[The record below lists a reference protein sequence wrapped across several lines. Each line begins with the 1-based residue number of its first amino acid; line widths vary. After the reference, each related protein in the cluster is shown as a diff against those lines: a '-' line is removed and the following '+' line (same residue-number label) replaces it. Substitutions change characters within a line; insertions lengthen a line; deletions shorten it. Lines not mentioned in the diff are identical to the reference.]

1 MTTQTATTSALS
13 TPVSLTGDYDLDPHH
28 SRLGFAA
35 KHAMVTTVRGQFHT
49 FTADVH
55 LDAENVA
62 NTTARIE
69 IDAAS
74 IDTGNADRDAHVRN
88 SDFLEVETYPTL
100 TFLST
105 GAEQKGDDDFVL
117 HGDLTVKGITKPV
130 SIEFEKTGEA
140 HDPWGNFRVGFEG
153 KAKINRKDWGV
164 NFNAV
169 LEAGGLL
176 VSEKVTLEFDISAV
190 RRTA

>member
-1 MTTQTATTSALS
+1 MSTETIS
-13 TPVSLTGDYDLDPHH
+13 TPTTLTGDYDIDPSH

-35 KHAMVTTVRGQFHT
+35 KHAMVTTVRGQFKT

-55 LDAENVA
+55 LDAETVA
-62 NTTARIE
+62 NSSARIE

-88 SDFLEVETYPTL
+88 SDFLDVETYPTI

-105 GAEQKGDDDFVL
+105 SAEQKDDDDFVL

-140 HDPWGNFRVGFEG
+140 QDPWGNFRVGFEG

-176 VSEKVTLEFDISAV
+176 VSEKITLELDISAV
-190 RRTA
+190 RRAA

>member
-1 MTTQTATTSALS
+1 MSTETISTATT
-13 TPVSLTGDYDLDPHH
+13 LTGDYDIDPSH

-35 KHAMVTTVRGQFHT
+35 KHAMVTTVRGQFHA

-55 LDAENVA
+55 LDADDV
-62 NTTARIE
+62 TKSTVRVE
-69 IDAAS
+69 IDATS

-88 SDFLEVETYPTL
+88 SDFLEVEAHPTI
-100 TFLST
+100 TFVST
-105 GAEQKGDDDFVL
+105 SAEQKNDDDFVL
-117 HGDLTVKGITKPV
+117 HGDLTVKGVTKPV
-130 SIEFEKTGEA
+130 SVEFEKTGEA
-140 HDPWGNFRVGFEG
+140 QDPWGNYRVGFEG
-153 KAKINRKDWGV
+153 KAKINRKDFGV

-190 RRTA
+190 RRAS

>member
-1 MTTQTATTSALS
+1 MTTTTLQT
-13 TPVSLTGDYDLDPHH
+13 LTGDYDLDASH

-35 KHAMVTTVRGQFHT
+35 KHAMVTTVRGQFGS
-49 FTADVH
+49 FTADIH

-62 NTTARIE
+62 NTTARLE
-69 IDAAS
+69 INAAS
-74 IDTGNADRDAHVRN
+74 IDTGNPDRDAHVRN
-88 SDFLEVETYPTL
+88 SDFLEVETYPTIS
-100 TFLST
+100 FIST
-105 GAEQKGDDDFVL
+105 GAEQNSDDDFVL
-117 HGDLTVKGITKPV
+117 HGDLTIKDVTKPV

-140 HDPWGNFRVGFEG
+140 VDPWGNFRIGFEG

-176 VSEKVTLEFDISAV
+176 VSDKVTLEFDIAAV
-190 RRTA
+190 RRSA